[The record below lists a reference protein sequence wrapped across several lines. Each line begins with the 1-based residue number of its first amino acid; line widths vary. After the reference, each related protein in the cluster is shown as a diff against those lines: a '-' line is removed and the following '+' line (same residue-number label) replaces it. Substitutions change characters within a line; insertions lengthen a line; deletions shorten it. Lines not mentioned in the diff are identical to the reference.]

1 MSLKKKKTEITK
13 NKNKRKKPN
22 LQNSKYVMP
31 WSTSHINLDRGHMGS
46 TPDNTVSRENVVEP
60 VSSV

>member
-1 MSLKKKKTEITK
+1 MK
-13 NKNKRKKPN
+13 

-46 TPDNTVSRENVVEP
+46 TPDILEKM
-60 VSSV
+60 